1 MNELKFSFGNNVKNL
16 CLVLSVIEGLAAN
29 GLLGL
34 LWMVLNFTNVFNPE
48 RQCIVMAKKKTFYIS
63 IAWVRVSVLLLTNCV
78 IWGKL
83 LKWPLPKFS
92 HPQNKNNNSTYLLS
106 LLWILNKLTRDKC
119 LKMSMAYSKSSV
131 SVNHHYLEERA
142 RTWGVQRI
150 KDILVERIGTYKV
163 TVVESTRNVRGTEVT
178 ACS

>member
-1 MNELKFSFGNNVKNL
+1 MSNIYVWYS
-16 CLVLSVIEGLAAN
+16 
-29 GLLGL
+29 
-34 LWMVLNFTNVFNPE
+34 LWLRAWQP
-48 RQCIVMAKKKTFYIS
+48 MAFWVSYEWPWISPISSSQRGSALWWLKKTFYLN

-78 IWGKL
+78 ILGKL
-83 LKWPLPKFS
+83 LTWPLPQFS

-106 LLWILNKLTRDKC
+106 LLWILNKLTHKKC

-142 RTWGVQRI
+142 RTLGVRRI

-163 TVVESTRNVRGTEVT
+163 TVVWKYKK
-178 ACS
+178 C